1 MELSCNKTVFFH
13 GISVSV
19 IGFQMG
25 HKKKGKITINR
36 TLDNRT
42 SANYD
47 IQSESVFLYANIA
60 IIILLYLYY
69 A

>member
-47 IQSESVFLYANIA
+47 ISV
-60 IIILLYLYY
+60 
-69 A
+69 